1 MSADRFVVDKLAKS
15 LKTVSSAETESA
27 LRLKRPNP
35 IHTGAPGGTAGVTF
49 RLHGAGENLWWVRHF
64 AGAS

>member
-49 RLHGAGENLWWVRHF
+49 RLHGAGENL
-64 AGAS
+64 